1 MQKRLG
7 EGLRKISK
15 SSHLCIG
22 TGKGRDIGP
31 HKDREKLW
39 DSNPWASGFDY
50 IALAAE
56 LQGQHFLALQLTP
69 KSYLYYAN
77 ISAARPGFMRTQILL
92 ASKSVK

>member
-1 MQKRLG
+1 MQKGLG
-7 EGLRKISK
+7 KAL
-15 SSHLCIG
+15 
-22 TGKGRDIGP
+22 GKFPTHPICALALGRVIGP

-50 IALAAE
+50 VALPAE

-77 ISAARPGFMRTQILL
+77 ISTARPGFMRTQILL